1 MELTIRRG
9 RAGDEDA
16 ILGLLHELAEYEKLA
31 DKFRLTR
38 AIVAR
43 DFLGPTSACCSA
55 LAHLGDEAVGVI
67 TWFPTYASFS
77 AIRAI
82 HLEDLY
88 LQPAKRGKGHG
99 RKMLAWLAKHAHA
112 TGAAAITWFVLDWNK
127 PSIAFYDGL
136 RAEPAT
142 GWLSYR
148 LAGDALEDLADQA

>member
-1 MELTIRRG
+1 MQ
-9 RAGDEDA
+9 
-16 ILGLLHELAEYEKLA
+16 YEKLT

-38 AIVAR
+38 EIVAR
-43 DFLGPTSACCSA
+43 DFFGTSPSCCSA
-55 LAHLGDEAVGVI
+55 LAFLGDEAEGVI

-77 AIRAI
+77 AVRQI

-88 LQPAKRGKGHG
+88 LQPSRRGKGHG
-99 RKMLAWLAKHAHA
+99 KKMLAWLAKHALE
-112 TGAAAITWFVLDWNK
+112 TGAAGISWFVLDWNK

-148 LAGDALEDLADQA
+148 LTGDALEDLAEQA

>member
-1 MELTIRRG
+1 MELTIRPG

-16 ILGLLHELAEYEKLA
+16 ILALLLELAQYEKLA

-38 AIVAR
+38 EIVTR
-43 DFLGPTSACCSA
+43 DFFGPNPACWCA
-55 LAHLGDEAVGVI
+55 LACLGEEAVGVI

-77 AIRAI
+77 AVRTI

-88 LQPAKRGKGHG
+88 LQPARRGKGHG
-99 RKMLAWLAKHAHA
+99 RKMLAWLAKHARA
-112 TGAAAITWFVLDWNK
+112 SGAAGISWFVLDWNK
-127 PSIAFYDGL
+127 PSIAFYDSL

-148 LAGDALEDLADQA
+148 LMGDALEDLADQA